1 MRDARRLLTSR
12 LSGSKQRGFTLLEI
26 VIAMLLL
33 SIGLVGAA
41 LLQTNA
47 KRSSFDALQRSM
59 ATAIAND
66 VIVRMRSNVPILAG
80 DSLAEYNGMN
90 YGQGTEIPEPENRC
104 KNSADPCA
112 SFSQIRLNDLYE
124 WDQLLRGKSV
134 TLSGK
139 TTSGLLNPVGCVEFA
154 QGVLKVTVAWQGKNK
169 ISDAA
174 ASEQNDSIAA
184 SCGSASKQRRQVSIE
199 SYIY

>member
-1 MRDARRLLTSR
+1 MKKQGMRKPKLQFRQQS
-12 LSGSKQRGFTLLEI
+12 GFTLLEI

-33 SIGLVGAA
+33 AVGLVGAA

-66 VIVRMRSNVPILAG
+66 MIVRMRSNVPLLAG
-80 DSLAEYNGMN
+80 ESLAEYNGIA
-90 YGQGTEIPEPENRC
+90 YGQGSELPEPENRC
-104 KNSADPCA
+104 QSIAAPCQ
-112 SFSQIRLNDLYE
+112 SFSQIRMNDLYE

-134 TLSGK
+134 TLMGK
-139 TTSGLLNPVGCVEFA
+139 TTSGLLNPVGCIDFN
-154 QGVLKVTVAWQGKNK
+154 QGVLKVVVAWQGKNK
-169 ISDAA
+169 VLDAA
-174 ASEQNDSIAA
+174 ANEDADGFAA
-184 SCGSASKQRRQVSIE
+184 SCGEASELRRQVTLE